1 MDGAWEVSE
10 IRQILQTTH
19 VDHYIQPLKMALL
32 DDICRFLKLTHHR
45 GDVAGFADTWPRR
58 RQMRQLPVKQR
69 PVAGDPIQ
77 ANIILFKIRLP
88 A

>member
-1 MDGAWEVSE
+1 MDGAWKVSE

-45 GDVAGFADTWPRR
+45 GVMTDKAER
-58 RQMRQLPVKQR
+58 RQTQQDQQGGIKHVQRSLPK
-69 PVAGDPIQ
+69 
-77 ANIILFKIRLP
+77 
-88 A
+88 

>member
-32 DDICRFLKLTHHR
+32 DDICRFL
-45 GDVAGFADTWPRR
+45 
-58 RQMRQLPVKQR
+58 
-69 PVAGDPIQ
+69 
-77 ANIILFKIRLP
+77 N
-88 A
+88 